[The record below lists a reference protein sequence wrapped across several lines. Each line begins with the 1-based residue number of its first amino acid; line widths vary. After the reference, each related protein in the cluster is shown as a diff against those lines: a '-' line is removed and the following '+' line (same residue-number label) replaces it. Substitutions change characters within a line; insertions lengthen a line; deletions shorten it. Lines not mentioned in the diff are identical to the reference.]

1 MESSELIPMEIAKA
15 MKLIIGKMDAR
26 PGLQQVLVEASPP
39 GDGYETARFVGTNG
53 HVMLIVDT
61 SLDAPPAGEDYYIS
75 GEPGESGKFDTSDLD
90 LFISSKGH
98 RKPECYRVKD
108 RTLTDFPE
116 YKKVMPSSTT
126 EVAEIGFD
134 VTYMDMML
142 KIHRALKLG
151 KNPSWA
157 VKFDGALGPS
167 VWSLNAASDNEIIR
181 KVQFVIMPMRLN

>member
-1 MESSELIPMEIAKA
+1 MESNELIPMEIAKA
-15 MKLIIGKMDAR
+15 MKLIIGKMSAR
-26 PGLQQVLVEASPP
+26 PGLQQVLVEARDTDCMPA
-39 GDGYETARFVGTNG
+39 ARFVGTNG

-61 SLDAPPAGEDYYIS
+61 RLAAPEDDYYIS

-116 YKKVMPSSTT
+116 YKKVLPSSTT

-151 KNPSWA
+151 KNPSWG

-167 VWSLNAASDNEIIR
+167 IWSFNAASDNEIIR